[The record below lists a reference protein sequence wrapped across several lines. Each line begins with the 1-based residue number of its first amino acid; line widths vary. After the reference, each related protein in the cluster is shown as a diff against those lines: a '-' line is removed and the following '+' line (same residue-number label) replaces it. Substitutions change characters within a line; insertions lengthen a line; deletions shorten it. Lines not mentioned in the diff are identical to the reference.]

1 MYSGHPVYYGHRAT
15 FQNFQ
20 LPYIFCK
27 ADLYIAV
34 TLYITVP
41 GQISQVFQLPY
52 ILCKVHNGHLGISQ
66 RLYTGLTV
74 VEYIVFFNMRVKAI
88 SFSFSPA
95 SLPHKKASAEERDRD
110 LALCLKVSNLPKN

>member
-27 ADLYIAV
+27 ANLYIAV

-95 SLPHKKASAEERDRD
+95 SLRHKKASAEERDRD